1 MLLARMVQNPD
12 VLQPYVRRAQI
23 RPRGA
28 YREPDPGRARSQSP
42 LRIEPKIRVLAHGP
56 RRARAIAANR
66 SASENRKGN
75 VRHHQRNSPVQR
87 RTRGDERNGRS
98 GTACREPGNCD
109 TKSTRRDQIALKGN
123 QPRQRRPRD
132 HSASRSSRHRMQGDR
147 RRAAMQVRLQFF
159 ATNRGPHEHEWP
171 QPRIAR
177 VNVRGVDVEQRKRN
191 QWVNASA
198 STVQRTSHRMTS
210 GRTGGRG
217 I

>member
-1 MLLARMVQNPD
+1 VRIASLTPDALVRSLHSELSPRSGSWPMDHGERGQSQRTVQ
-12 VLQPYVRRAQI
+12 
-23 RPRGA
+23 RP
-28 YREPDPGRARSQSP
+28 
-42 LRIEPKIRVLAHGP
+42 KT
-56 RRARAIAANR
+56 ARATLAINN
-66 SASENRKGN
+66 EF
-75 VRHHQRNSPVQR
+75 SPVQR

-159 ATNRGPHEHEWP
+159 ATNRGPHEHEWQ

-177 VNVRGVDVEQRKRN
+177 VNVQGVDVEQRKRN

-198 STVQRTSHRMTS
+198 STVRRTSRRMTS